1 MSLFSWLFSWL
12 TPNSVNVPA
21 SNARPN
27 IKNKNP
33 RKQRKHSYEENAP
46 IIVREDDY
54 SSIVAGTSHY
64 QDELLSICG
73 GHNRHG
79 HGHETVAMLVRDPEN
94 LHDPNAIKVEI
105 EGRCIGFL
113 PKQRAEQVAAEMDS
127 EGFSRSRVA
136 AQVVGGWRTNQ
147 YDQGSF
153 GVRLKMPS
161 KGPVN
166 FGTAASQKRIEEQSA
181 PRNTGGRPDPAPN
194 GPLAGTFC
202 VVWGASSKGDEA
214 KEVAA
219 WGAHVMAGVGKS
231 TSLIVQVPDEPTSK
245 MLSSAVYKTVQE
257 LQAQNYPI
265 QIVRLSALRGNEGRL
280 PEKVKDQ

>member
-1 MSLFSWLFSWL
+1 MSFFSWLFSWL
-12 TPNSVNVPA
+12 TPNRVNVPNA
-21 SNARPN
+21 NARPHS
-27 IKNKNP
+27 KNKNP
-33 RKQRKHSYEENAP
+33 KKQRKHGYKEDAP
-46 IIVREDDY
+46 TILWEDGY
-54 SSIVAGTSHY
+54 SSKVAGTSHY

-73 GHNRHG
+73 GHNRDG
-79 HGHETVAMLVRDPEN
+79 HAHETIAMLVRDPEN

-105 EGRCIGFL
+105 EGRCVGFL
-113 PKQRAEQVAAEMDS
+113 PKQQVEQVAADMDS
-127 EGFSRSRVA
+127 EGFSRSRVE

-161 KGPVN
+161 GGPTN
-166 FGTAASQKRIEEQSA
+166 FGTAASQRRIEEHSL
-181 PRNTGGRPDPAPN
+181 PRNTGGRPDPASS

-202 VVWGASSKGDEA
+202 VIWGASSKGDEA

-245 MLSSAVYKTVQE
+245 MLSSAVYKKVQE
-257 LQAQNYPI
+257 LQSQGYHVK
-265 QIVRLSALRGNEGRL
+265 IVQLSALRANAGRL
-280 PEKVKDQ
+280 PEKGKD